1 MTVHVVTAQEKRLT
15 IIALM
20 VVFLLSALDQTI
32 VSTAMPKIIEQLKGL
47 ELYAWVTTAYMLT
60 STVMVPIY
68 GKLSDIYGRKP
79 ILLTGV
85 VIFLLGSV
93 LCGLSGEFGDLPL
106 IGGGITQLIAF
117 RALQGIGGA
126 ALFSSSFSIIADLF
140 TPRERG
146 KYMGLFGGVF
156 GLAGALGP
164 LIGGFFTDHGTV
176 TIGATEIAG
185 WRWVFYVNLPLGLL
199 SLFMI
204 VFKMPK
210 LTHKAEGR
218 VDYIGAAL
226 FIVSVVP
233 FLLALTWGGHEYA
246 WDSSRIVTLL
256 ATSIIGL
263 ALFLWVEMRVND
275 PMLPLGLFRNKV
287 FSIANLAGF
296 MTGMA
301 FLGVVMFL
309 PLFTQLVQGISATNS
324 GLTLLP
330 IMLGLLFAAAGSG
343 FLVSRTGHYKPFII
357 AGMVVLIIG
366 LVLLSQITSATTP
379 LDLSWRMFIVGLGLG
394 PSQSLY
400 NIAVQNAVPVN
411 QIGIATSASQ
421 FFRQMGSVIGLSIFG
436 TLLTHNLMTELPK
449 HIPQMPGV
457 SAPQKMDL
465 SHAQQQAMDPN
476 AIHTQIDKALDE
488 QYAKLVLAFDGDQVA
503 VDEILNNPALPEQLK
518 GLVRDG
524 GVRAKTH
531 ATLLARAD
539 KVADGLKKGEAGRA
553 ALLEESG
560 LPATLKDQIRAIPA
574 DDLKGAAKAAAVGEH
589 FRQIV
594 MGDEKAEADKAV
606 TNILAL
612 IKGALQKQGDKL
624 ADDVTKGV
632 KEGFS
637 LSITSLFSTALW
649 IIAFAFLTT
658 LFIPVLP
665 LRNTSPAQEREKA
678 AAAAVH

>member
-1 MTVHVVTAQEKRLT
+1 MTPHVVTAQDKRLT

-32 VSTAMPKIIEQLKGL
+32 VSTAMPKIIEQLEGL

-85 VIFLLGSV
+85 VIFLFGSF
-93 LCGLSGEFGDLPL
+93 LCGLSGEFGALPI

-176 TIGATEIAG
+176 TLAGVEIAG
-185 WRWVFYVNLPLGLL
+185 WRWVFYVNLPMGLL

-204 VFKMPK
+204 IFKMPK
-210 LTHKAEGR
+210 LSHRAEGR
-218 VDYIGAAL
+218 VDYIGAAM
-226 FIVSVVP
+226 FILAVVP

-246 WDSSRIVTLL
+246 WDSPRIIALL
-256 ATSIIGL
+256 STSVIAL
-263 ALFLWVEMRVND
+263 ALFLWIEMKVDD
-275 PMLPLGLFRNKV
+275 PMLPLALFRNKV
-287 FSIANLAGF
+287 FSICNLAGF

-330 IMLGLLFAAAGSG
+330 IMLGLLTAAAGSG

-357 AGMVVLIIG
+357 AGMVVLIVG
-366 LVLLSQITSATTP
+366 LVLLSQINEHTTP

-400 NIAVQNAVPVN
+400 NIAVQNAVPVT

-449 HIPQMPGV
+449 HLPEVPGI
-457 SAPQKMDL
+457 AAHQKMDL
-465 SHAQQQAMDPN
+465 SQAQKQAMDPD
-476 AIHTQIDKALDE
+476 AIHTQIDKALGE
-488 QYAKLVLAFDGDQVA
+488 QYAKIAAALDGDQTA
-503 VDEILNNPALPEQLK
+503 VDDIIANPSLPEQLK
-518 GLVRDG
+518 SLVRDG

-531 ATLLARAD
+531 AAVEARAE
-539 KVADGLKKGEAGRA
+539 KVFNALKKGERGRT
-553 ALLEESG
+553 ALLNDS
-560 LPATLKDQIRAIPA
+560 LPAALKDQIRAIPL
-574 DDLKGAAKAAAVGEH
+574 DDLKGAAKTAALALQ
-589 FRQIV
+589 FRDLILA
-594 MGDEKAEADKAV
+594 DEKIEADKSVAA
-606 TNILAL
+606 ILGL
-612 IKGALQKQGDKL
+612 IKATLDKRGQEL
-624 ADDVTKGV
+624 ATDVAKGV

-637 LSITSLFSTALW
+637 ISITALFGTALW
-649 IIAFAFLTT
+649 IIMFAFATT
-658 LFIPVLP
+658 WFIPVLP

-678 AAAAVH
+678 ALAPSH

>member
-176 TIGATEIAG
+176 TIGVTEIAG

-204 VFKMPK
+204 VFRMPK

-218 VDYIGAAL
+218 VDFVGAAL

-233 FLLALTWGGHEYA
+233 FLLALTWGGHEYP

-330 IMLGLLFAAAGSG
+330 IMLGLLIAAAGSG

-503 VDEILNNPALPEQLK
+503 VDEILNNPTLPEQLK

-553 ALLEESG
+553 ALLEESS
-560 LPATLKDQIRAIPA
+560 LPAALKDQIRAIPA
-574 DDLKGAAKAAAVGEH
+574 DDLKGAVKAAAVGQH
-589 FRQIV
+589 FREIV

-665 LRNTSPAQEREKA
+665 LRNTSPEQEREKA

>member
-1 MTVHVVTAQEKRLT
+1 MTSHIVTAQEKRLT
-15 IIALM
+15 LIALM

-32 VSTAMPKIIEQLKGL
+32 VSTAMPKIIEQLQGL

-68 GKLSDIYGRKP
+68 GRLSDIYGRKP
-79 ILLTGV
+79 ILLVGV

-93 LCGLSGEFGDLPL
+93 LCGLSGEFGELPL
-106 IGGGITQLIAF
+106 LGGGITQLIAF

-176 TIGATEIAG
+176 TISGVEIAG

-204 VFKMPK
+204 IFRMPK
-210 LTHKAEGR
+210 LSHRAVGR
-218 VDYIGAAL
+218 VDYIGAIF
-226 FIVSVVP
+226 FIVAVVP
-233 FLLALTWGGHEYA
+233 FLLALTWGGHQYA
-246 WDSSRIVTLL
+246 WDSQRIVALVTTSVVML
-256 ATSIIGL
+256 A
-263 ALFLWVEMRVND
+263 AFLWVEMRVAD

-287 FSIANLAGF
+287 FSITNLAGF

-309 PLFTQLVQGISATNS
+309 PLFTQLVQGISATDS

-330 IMLGLLFAAAGSG
+330 VMLGLLIAAAGSG
-343 FLVSRTGHYKPFII
+343 YLVSRTGHYKPFII
-357 AGMVVLIIG
+357 GGMVVLIVG
-366 LVLLSQITSATTP
+366 LVLLSQINEHTTP

-436 TLLTHNLMTELPK
+436 TLLTHNLTTELPK
-449 HIPQMPGV
+449 HLPEMPGV
-457 SAPQKMDL
+457 AAPHKMTLSEAQK
-465 SHAQQQAMDPN
+465 QAMDPD

-488 QYAKLVLAFDGDQVA
+488 QYAQIVLALDGDQAA
-503 VDEILNNPALPEQLK
+503 VDEIVKNPALPEALK

-524 GVRAKTH
+524 GVRAKTQ
-531 ATLLARAD
+531 AAVQARAD
-539 KVADGLKKGEAGRA
+539 KVFDALKKGAAGRA
-553 ALLEESG
+553 SLLEDNI
-560 LPATLKDQIRAIPA
+560 PAALKDQIRAIPA
-574 DDLKGAAKAAAVGEH
+574 DDLKGRAKARAVAAHYRDV
-589 FRQIV
+589 V
-594 MGDEKAEADKAV
+594 LADEKAEADKAV
-606 TNILAL
+606 AGVLAA
-612 IKGALQKQGDKL
+612 IKSTLQKRGEEL
-624 ADDVTKGV
+624 AGEVEKGV

-637 LSITSLFSTALW
+637 ISITSLFGTALW
-649 IIAFAFLTT
+649 IIMFAFATT
-658 LFIPVLP
+658 WFIPVLP
-665 LRNTSPAQEREKA
+665 LRNTSPAEEREKA
-678 AAAAVH
+678 AAAASH